1 MPWRHIIDI
10 SWSDRKLEK
19 SCASDKSGQ
28 RRWGA
33 DDWKLIKRRLAS
45 LIAAPT
51 LKHMDGVPGR
61 CHLLSADRN
70 GQFAVHLSGAYRLV
84 FEPEHDPVPL
94 LADGGIDTSL
104 VTRIVIT
111 EVVDYHGH

>member
-1 MPWRHIIDI
+1 MPWSDIIDI

-33 DDWKLIKRRLAS
+33 DDWKLMKRRLAS

-51 LKHMDGVPGR
+51 LKDMDGVPGR

-70 GQFAVHLSGAYRLV
+70 GRFALHLWGAYRLV
-84 FEPEHDPVPL
+84 FAPDHDPVPL
-94 LADGGIDTSL
+94 LDDGGIDTSL

>member
-1 MPWRHIIDI
+1 MPWSDIIDI

-19 SCASDKSGQ
+19 SCASDKNGQ

-70 GQFAVHLSGAYRLV
+70 GQFAVHLSGAHRLV
-84 FEPEHDPVPL
+84 FAPDHDPVPL
-94 LADGGIDTSL
+94 LDDGGIDTSL

>member
-1 MPWRHIIDI
+1 MPWSDIIDI

-70 GQFAVHLSGAYRLV
+70 GEFAVHLSGAYRLV
-84 FEPEHDPVPL
+84 LAPDHDPVPL
-94 LADGGIDTSL
+94 LDDGGIDTSI
-104 VTRIVIT
+104 VTRIVIK